1 MNIRRLS
8 ELILE
13 YTFPPSLYCICCGN
27 IIDETRTYNL
37 CDYCMEHMGWNF
49 DEVSVVNGLQI
60 LKCVE
65 YGIYGRTLIFS
76 LKYSDKKY
84 IAGDIGKIM
93 ADRLNFSRVDFDFI
107 VPVPLSRKKKSARGF
122 NQSALIGKYLGKE
135 TGKPMIENLLV
146 RNRETSPMRGLS
158 PEERKQNIRGA
169 ISLDKKVFNK
179 YKDELCGKRILLIDD
194 IYTTGSTAMECAG
207 ALNLTES
214 ESIIFLAFAGRE
226 FANDV
231 EMSMDKLEY

>member
-1 MNIRRLS
+1 
-8 ELILE
+8 
-13 YTFPPSLYCICCGN
+13 
-27 IIDETRTYNL
+27 
-37 CDYCMEHMGWNF
+37 
-49 DEVSVVNGLQI
+49 
-60 LKCVE
+60 
-65 YGIYGRTLIFS
+65 
-76 LKYSDKKY
+76 
-84 IAGDIGKIM
+84 
-93 ADRLNFSRVDFDFI
+93 
-107 VPVPLSRKKKSARGF
+107 
-122 NQSALIGKYLGKE
+122 
-135 TGKPMIENLLV
+135 MIENLLV

-207 ALNLTES
+207 ALNLTEP